1 MKRSLPLRN
10 LSRQHHQTLVL
21 ARALR
26 AAGSVPHSSE
36 ALTAEIR
43 RLQAAGRAELAPHF
57 QVEERELFPL
67 SHGRGTALAEQA
79 ATVRRD
85 HAALREMLAALSP
98 DDFARQAGALA
109 ARLEEHVRFEER
121 HWFPALEA
129 VLDPATREELTWRLE
144 PEPRVPIVGFRHD
157 DGDPPGVWVAILA
170 CGHVQHVRHR
180 PPFQDAAWVLSTEG
194 RAGKQGVRLTCVL
207 CQMPRLPPLAT
218 TYKETAIF
226 DERTVPT
233 GLLARHALRADTW
246 GRIVVIEGRVEYV
259 VESDSPLRF
268 VLRPGIDGGVAP
280 EQPHHV
286 TPQVG
291 ARFKVYFLR

>member
-1 MKRSLPLRN
+1 MPLRE
-10 LSRQHHQTLVL
+10 LSRQHHHALVL
-21 ARALR
+21 VRALH
-26 AAGSVPHSSE
+26 AAGGVPHVAE
-36 ALTAEIR
+36 AFAAEIR
-43 RLQAAGRAELAPHF
+43 RVQAVARSELAPHF
-57 QVEERELFPL
+57 QVEERELLPL
-67 SHGRGTALAEQA
+67 SHGRGAALAEQA

-98 DDFARQAGALA
+98 QDFVRQAGALA
-109 ARLEEHVRFEER
+109 TRLEEHVHFEER

-129 VLDPATREELTWRLE
+129 VLDPATSEELTWRLE

-170 CGHVQHVRHR
+170 CGHGQHVRHR

-194 RAGKQGVRLTCVL
+194 RAGKQGERLTCVL
-207 CQMPRLPPLAT
+207 CQMPRLPPLAS

-246 GRIVVIEGRVEYV
+246 GRIVVIEGRVDYV
-259 VESDSPLRF
+259 VESDPALTF
-268 VLRPGIDGGVAP
+268 VLKPGVDGGVAP

-286 TPQVG
+286 TPHAG
-291 ARFKVYFLR
+291 ARFKVCFLR